1 MLSTIGFSKIVVLNP
16 GKLNY
21 MLIGNQDQ
29 PDETNF
35 NGTEI
40 TNSKDEKLLGLFIN

>member
-1 MLSTIGFSKIVVLNP
+1 MALNR
-16 GKLNY
+16 GELNY

-29 PDETNF
+29 PNKTNR

-40 TNSKDEKLLGLFIN
+40 ACSNDEKLLGLFINQKL